1 MKRYNIVMLVDEAGE
16 NLLMCHRRK
25 PPYQGLYNLV
35 GGKAEPGEDGLAAAY
50 RELQEETGIT
60 GQEIVLTR
68 LMDFRYHYCDIE
80 LQVYAGALK
89 REVVLREEL
98 NPLCWMPLTEN
109 FFDSA
114 RFAGDGNIGH
124 MLEIVRHDMPQLMT
138 AEAHIAPAQKGEAS
152 CDTK

>member
-1 MKRYNIVMLVDEAGE
+1 MKQLNVIIVYHPDGQRV
-16 NLLMCHRRK
+16 LMCHRRK

-35 GGKAEPGEDGLAAAY
+35 GGKVEPGEDGLTAAY

-60 GQEIVLTR
+60 RQAITLTHV
-68 LMDFRYHYCDIE
+68 MDFGYHYCGIE

-89 REVVLREEL
+89 HEVVLREEL

-124 MLEIVRHDMPQLMT
+124 MLEIVRKELPQLMK
-138 AEAHIAPAQKGEAS
+138 AEATGEADS
-152 CDTK
+152 ADR